1 MASSVSSPTTS
12 ALSLSSSASLFSLF
26 SLSIAAGPEG
36 LLCLMGTRPKNRVVI
51 FLLSSDDFT
60 VSLERG
66 DYEEDE
72 VGNDEEDRCDED
84 DVDPE
89 VWVVCSR

>member
-1 MASSVSSPTTS
+1 
-12 ALSLSSSASLFSLF
+12 
-26 SLSIAAGPEG
+26 
-36 LLCLMGTRPKNRVVI
+36 MGTRPKNRVVI